1 MQQYAVNNDKIKV
14 TALIIFLIFSRLSIA
29 QDYYGYYEDI
39 NKAKLSLVEDSLE
52 KGMNHY
58 FETFEKFDFVFARD
72 CFNALEVASRL
83 ENYDYLTIIHQ
94 TKDKEE
100 IHNLMKSINH
110 KVFEYDIQ
118 IL

>member
-1 MQQYAVNNDKIKV
+1 LERSTYNAELFFRKNHLWMSRSILNLQ
-14 TALIIFLIFSRLSIA
+14 FS
-29 QDYYGYYEDI
+29 
-39 NKAKLSLVEDSLE
+39 
-52 KGMNHY
+52 Y
-58 FETFEKFDFVFARD
+58 FKD
-72 CFNALEVASRL
+72 